1 VPNTW
6 VALMMMM
13 MMMMLAQCL
22 EWLFLH
28 VLAADA
34 LARILQNGM
43 ERVRMGHVRH
53 ACTNLSKL

>member
-1 VPNTW
+1 M
-6 VALMMMM
+6 MMMM

-34 LARILQNGM
+34 LARILQKWHGTCAHGSC
-43 ERVRMGHVRH
+43 EARMHK
-53 ACTNLSKL
+53 SQ

>member
-1 VPNTW
+1 M
-6 VALMMMM
+6 MMMM